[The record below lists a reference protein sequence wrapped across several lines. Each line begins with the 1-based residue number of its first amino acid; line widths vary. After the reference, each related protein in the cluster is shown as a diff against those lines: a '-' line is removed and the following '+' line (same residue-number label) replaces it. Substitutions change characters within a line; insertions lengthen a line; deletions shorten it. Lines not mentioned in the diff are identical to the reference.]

1 LLSDAEKLSLLEKL
15 TDKERE
21 VFFLAA
27 EGKKNGEIAT
37 ILNSSEAS
45 VKVHRSRMVGK
56 LGMKKSDELKK
67 LMISTPAAIESKEVE
82 VSFPKSDDAEDLFT
96 KT

>member
-1 LLSDAEKLSLLEKL
+1 
-15 TDKERE
+15 
-21 VFFLAA
+21 LAA

-45 VKVHRSRMVGK
+45 VKVHRSRMTGK
-56 LGMKKSDELKK
+56 LGMKKPEELKK
-67 LMISTPAAIESKEVE
+67 LITTVGSASESKEDQ
-82 VSFPKSDDAEDLFT
+82 SSSLKSDNDQDLFT